1 MIVLAS
7 LDVNSPSQGYA
18 LLAVGLGGGCGAL
31 LRSLSA
37 YAFLAVPLPIPFST
51 LLVNM
56 CGSFLVG
63 LSSQLFALSS
73 SSWTFYHD
81 FFITGFLGGLTTF
94 STLMLESVLLMEDG
108 CKKEKKETKHQDKP
122 YQNGKVAEPLHKQTV
137 VEQGKQMQVLEAAR
151 ADAEEVTLPDKGHGE
166 YGKNMVA
173 RAPLMRFSSR
183 LLESPIFWG
192 VFNVV
197 VHNVLC
203 IALVFLGLAI
213 PTGFNTTLFNT

>member
-1 MIVLAS
+1 MVVLAS
-7 LDVNSPSQGYA
+7 LNVDATGQGYA

-37 YAFLAVPLPIPFST
+37 YAFLGVPFPVPFST

-63 LSSQLFALSS
+63 LSSQLLALSS

-81 FFITGFLGGLTTF
+81 LFITGFLGGLTTF
-94 STLMLESVLLMEDG
+94 STLMLESVLLIEDG
-108 CKKEKKETKHQDKP
+108 FKKEDRKETKNQDKP
-122 YQNGKVAEPLHKQTV
+122 AQNGDTAGSLERTA
-137 VEQGKQMQVLEAAR
+137 VEQARQMRTLEAAR
-151 ADAEEVTLPDKGHGE
+151 VDAEEVTLPDKGHGTH
-166 YGKNMVA
+166 GQSTMTW
-173 RAPLMRFSSR
+173 APLTWCSSR
-183 LLESPIFWG
+183 VLQSPIFWG

-203 IALVFLGLAI
+203 IAFVFLGLAI
-213 PTGFNTTLFNT
+213 PTGFKTTLLRT

>member
-1 MIVLAS
+1 MFVLTS
-7 LDVNSPSQGYA
+7 LDVNSPGQGYA

-37 YAFLAVPLPIPFST
+37 YAFLAVPLPVPFST

-56 CGSFLVG
+56 CGSFLAG

-94 STLMLESVLLMEDG
+94 STLMLESVLLIEDG
-108 CKKEKKETKHQDKP
+108 FKKEEKEVERPEKTH
-122 YQNGKVAEPLHKQTV
+122 QNGIVAEPIRKQAGA
-137 VEQGKQMQVLEAAR
+137 EQAKQMQVLEAAR
-151 ADAEEVTLPDKGHGE
+151 ADAEEATLPDKGHGE
-166 YGKNMVA
+166 HGKNTVSE
-173 RAPLMRFSSR
+173 APLPWFSSR

-203 IALVFLGLAI
+203 TAMVLLGLAI
-213 PTGFNTTLFNT
+213 PTGFSTTLFNT